1 MKSAVIA
8 KVAAQT
14 SDLYREA
21 NQACQVSSV
30 RQQLEKVQYLMH
42 VHHISFQEQQE

>member
-8 KVAAQT
+8 KVAAQA

-30 RQQLEKVQYLMH
+30 RQQLEKVSLR
-42 VHHISFQEQQE
+42 